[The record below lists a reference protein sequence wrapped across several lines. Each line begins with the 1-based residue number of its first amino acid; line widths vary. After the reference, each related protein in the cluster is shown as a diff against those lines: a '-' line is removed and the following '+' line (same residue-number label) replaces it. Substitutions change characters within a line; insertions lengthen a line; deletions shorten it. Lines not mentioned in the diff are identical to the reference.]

1 MFWASCKYAQQH
13 YLGKVCIFISMIT
26 FWVVTFC
33 SCFTADTEL
42 WDWASEFPL
51 WLMCDQHSPTQ
62 GHLNYYAWKRGK
74 GAMMSHFNQRRQ
86 LESFTTFCL
95 CLEGHKGSGLSLH
108 TAKSHFAVGCIITQ
122 ELFHTPQKRRM
133 LYHHCKTKLNQF
145 VLAWVEHYTR
155 FFFLFVIILSLNSI
169 KMFSISTKIPNNKK
183 R

>member
-1 MFWASCKYAQQH
+1 
-13 YLGKVCIFISMIT
+13 
-26 FWVVTFC
+26 
-33 SCFTADTEL
+33 
-42 WDWASEFPL
+42 
-51 WLMCDQHSPTQ
+51 MCDQHSPTQ

-145 VLAWVEHYTR
+145 VLAWVEHYTY
-155 FFFLFVIILSLNSI
+155 FFVCLLLFWVSIQLKCFQYQPKLPTIRKDKWLFIFLQQFSSYLISSLWFSVVHQTFLRKVISGTVS
-169 KMFSISTKIPNNKK
+169 KVRKYREVQK
-183 R
+183 